1 MALLYSGGVYVS
13 ESDQNKWQTVVVTFY
28 GILNLLQDLVCITMS
43 DIFLYSIHA
52 NMCPLSAISPIQNLY
67 NIHLWNVYIH
77 VPCRMLPV
85 PDSKRYVCLLPFCLL
100 IPKWVLLA
108 FSLPHHK
115 VNRHWSLHS
124 NRICTPKNY
133 GTKDGQT
140 KEQDIISHYDYVR
153 LLLIN
158 TSSCSHACTDMIIY

>member
-1 MALLYSGGVYVS
+1 MPWLSCSGGVYVS
-13 ESDQNKWQTVVVTFY
+13 ESDQNNWQTVVVTFY

-52 NMCPLSAISPIQNLY
+52 NVCPLSAISPIKNLY

-77 VPCRMLPV
+77 VACRMLPV
-85 PDSKRYVCLLPFCLL
+85 PDSKRYICLLPFCLL

-115 VNRHWSLHS
+115 VNRHRSLHS
-124 NRICTPKNY
+124 NRISAHLRIMPPKMNKLKNR
-133 GTKDGQT
+133 TL
-140 KEQDIISHYDYVR
+140 SHTMIMSGYCS
-153 LLLIN
+153 LILVAAVMHVL
-158 TSSCSHACTDMIIY
+158 TW